1 MTIEKQNCIRSS
13 EKFWLEQPSDLFT
26 NYNFIPKDSMSLGGK
41 LNALFR
47 VLFLIFLILLVF
59 GYPYAIHF
67 LLFGTVINVGYYY
80 MYRNDY

>member
-13 EKFWLEQPSDLFT
+13 EKFWIEQPSDLLT

-47 VLFLIFLILLVF
+47 ILFVLFIILLAT
-59 GYPYAIHF
+59 GYPYAVQF
-67 LLFGTVINVGYYY
+67 LLFGTVINIGYYY
-80 MYRNDY
+80 MYKDDY